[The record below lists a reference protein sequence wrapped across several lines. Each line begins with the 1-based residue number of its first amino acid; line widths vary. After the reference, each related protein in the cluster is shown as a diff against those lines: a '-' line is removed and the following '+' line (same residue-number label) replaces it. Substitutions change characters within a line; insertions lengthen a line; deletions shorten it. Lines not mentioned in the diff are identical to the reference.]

1 MKIKFFF
8 KVPENDTLVEP
19 APLPAKIAAPL
30 EYYEKD
36 GEDFPEDLY
45 EQDAIKEEE
54 KRVAAE
60 ALRAKVYLFSD
71 YFDRKKK
78 NFLFFY
84 FFLISQFRQPT

>member
-1 MKIKFFF
+1 MKIFIFL
-8 KVPENDTLVEP
+8 KVPENDTVVEE

-60 ALRAKVYLFSD
+60 ALRARVG
-71 YFDRKKK
+71 
-78 NFLFFY
+78 NFV
-84 FFLISQFRQPT
+84 

>member
-1 MKIKFFF
+1 M
-8 KVPENDTLVEP
+8 VEP

-54 KRVAAE
+54 KRLAAE
-60 ALRAKVYLFSD
+60 ALRAKV
-71 YFDRKKK
+71 
-78 NFLFFY
+78 
-84 FFLISQFRQPT
+84 